1 MQLKKQIEEHKFLL
15 YRLRNNTD
23 VLDLEQKKY
32 ETIKGAKEA
41 LLEKEDKVNLVEIE
55 KRFIRQSK
63 ILIERDKEINV
74 KITMHDKE
82 QNMLI
87 HLERCL
93 ESIELNIEKIVEN
106 LLGEKKQSREQ
117 TDKIEEFK

>member
-1 MQLKKQIEEHKFLL
+1 MQLKKKIEEHCYLL
-15 YRLRNNTD
+15 YRLRTNTEAMGE
-23 VLDLEQKKY
+23 EQKKY
-32 ETIKGAKEA
+32 EKLKVEKEK

-55 KRFIRQSK
+55 KRYIRQTK

-87 HLERCL
+87 YLERCL
-93 ESIELNIEKIVEN
+93 ESIEQNIENVVEN
-106 LLGEKKQSREQ
+106 LLEEKKQAGQQINKSN
-117 TDKIEEFK
+117 

>member
-1 MQLKKQIEEHKFLL
+1 M
-15 YRLRNNTD
+15 
-23 VLDLEQKKY
+23 LDLEQKKY

-55 KRFIRQSK
+55 KRFIRQTK